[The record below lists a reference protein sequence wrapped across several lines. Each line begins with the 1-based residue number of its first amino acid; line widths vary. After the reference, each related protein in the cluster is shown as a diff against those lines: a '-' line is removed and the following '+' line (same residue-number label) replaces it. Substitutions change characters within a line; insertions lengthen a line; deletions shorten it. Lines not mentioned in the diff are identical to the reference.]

1 MAEIVAINISEKK
14 GIPKKTIE
22 SGEFIENYGLSGDA
36 HAGNWHRQVS
46 FLAQESIDKMKAAG
60 ISELSAGKFAE
71 NITTI
76 GIELHTLKLGT
87 ILKVADVEFEISQ
100 IGKECHH
107 KCAIFDLV
115 GDCIMPKEGIFAIV
129 LKGGTIKKGDKI
141 EVLG

>member
-1 MAEIVAINISEKK
+1 MGEVIAINLSEKK
-14 GIPKKTIE
+14 GVPKVTID
-22 SGEFIENYGLSGDA
+22 SGEFLENHGLKGDA

-46 FLAQESIDKMKAAG
+46 FLAQESIDKMKIAG
-60 ISELSAGKFAE
+60 IEGLNAGKFAE

-87 ILKVADVEFEISQ
+87 RLKISNVEFEISQ

-129 LKGGTIKKGDKI
+129 LKSGTIKKGDKI
-141 EVLG
+141 EVI